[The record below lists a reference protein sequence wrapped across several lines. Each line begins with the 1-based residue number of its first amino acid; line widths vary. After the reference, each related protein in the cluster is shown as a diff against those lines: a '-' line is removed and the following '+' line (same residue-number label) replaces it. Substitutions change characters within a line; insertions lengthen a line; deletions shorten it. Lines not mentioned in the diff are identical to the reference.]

1 MNLFEKINDD
11 FKQILKSGDSLRI
24 SVLRMLSAAIHNREI
39 EKRTKLA
46 KENKPPEPLT
56 DDEVL
61 EVVASEAK
69 KRREAIEGFEKGGR
83 QELAEKERKELE
95 ILQGYLPEQLSR
107 EAIAKAVEEA
117 IGSTGASGAK
127 DIGKV
132 MGYLSS
138 KLKGKAD
145 MTRVSKLVADKL
157 NGGT

>member
-11 FKQILKSGDSLRI
+11 LKQILKSGDSLRI

-127 DIGKV
+127 DIGNV
-132 MGYLSS
+132 MGYLSP

-157 NGGT
+157 N

>member
-117 IGSTGASGAK
+117 IGSTGASGPK
-127 DIGKV
+127 DVGKV
-132 MGYLSS
+132 MGYLSP

-157 NGGT
+157 SGGT